1 MDTCVDIWLMVT
13 KSSVVD
19 MLTANCSVYSRVMS
33 SRIVRGM
40 EMGMLMLS
48 RELTEST
55 SR

>member
-19 MLTANCSVYSRVMS
+19 MFTANSSVSSRVMS
-33 SRIVRGM
+33 SRMVTGM
-40 EMGMLMLS
+40 EMGMLVLS
-48 RELTEST
+48 RELTDNT